1 MMTANAKMET
11 VPYVHLSTM
20 GGTAI
25 TILFPIRNGPVSLLN
40 RSLKNILLKEASKH
54 ERKEKGKYTD

>member
-25 TILFPIRNGPVSLLN
+25 TIQFQIRNGPGSLLN
-40 RSLKNILLKEASKH
+40 QPLRNILLKEASKH
-54 ERKEKGKYTD
+54 ERKEKGQYSD